1 MAAAPRQIAFQ
12 EAISICFSKYAT
24 FSGRAPRSEF
34 WWFYVFS
41 LLMNMGMNIT
51 QNVVGDLF
59 RIASLVVSIGIGIP
73 LLAAATR
80 RLHDTNRSGWWQL
93 LWITI
98 IGIIPLVIWLASKSD
113 PQENDFGRPL

>member
-1 MAAAPRQIAFQ
+1 
-12 EAISICFSKYAT
+12 
-24 FSGRAPRSEF
+24 
-34 WWFYVFS
+34 
-41 LLMNMGMNIT
+41 MNMGMNIT
-51 QNVVGDLF
+51 QNVAGDVF
-59 RIASLVVSIGIGIP
+59 GIASLVVSIGIGIP